1 MEEILEDMKLLMLL
15 VAEMDMVS
23 WVVVE
28 EDKVEDKELLLMVLI
43 ECLLEDMEGM
53 EVEEDN
59 GSWKVLVL
67 EV

>member
-1 MEEILEDMKLLMLL
+1 MKLLMLL

-23 WVVVE
+23 QVVVE

-59 GSWKVLVL
+59 GSWKVL

>member
-1 MEEILEDMKLLMLL
+1 M
-15 VAEMDMVS
+15 S

-28 EDKVEDKELLLMVLI
+28 EDKVEIVEDMVLI
-43 ECLLEDMEGM
+43 ECLLEGM

>member
-1 MEEILEDMKLLMLL
+1 MEDMKLLMLL

>member
-1 MEEILEDMKLLMLL
+1 MKLLMLL

-28 EDKVEDKELLLMVLI
+28 EDKVEIVEDKELLLMVLI
-43 ECLLEDMEGM
+43 ECFLEDMEGM

>member
-1 MEEILEDMKLLMLL
+1 MKLLMLL

-28 EDKVEDKELLLMVLI
+28 EDKVELLLMVLI

>member
-1 MEEILEDMKLLMLL
+1 MKLLMLL

-28 EDKVEDKELLLMVLI
+28 EDKVELLLMVLI
-43 ECLLEDMEGM
+43 VCLLEDMEDM

>member
-1 MEEILEDMKLLMLL
+1 MKLLMLL

>member
-1 MEEILEDMKLLMLL
+1 MKLLMLL

-28 EDKVEDKELLLMVLI
+28 EDKVEIMEDKDLLLMVLI
-43 ECLLEDMEGM
+43 ECLLEGMEGM
-53 EVEEDN
+53 EVEDN
-59 GSWKVLVL
+59 GSWKVL

>member
-1 MEEILEDMKLLMLL
+1 MKLLMLL

-28 EDKVEDKELLLMVLI
+28 EDKVEIVEDKELLLMVLI
-43 ECLLEDMEGM
+43 ECFREDMEGM

>member
-1 MEEILEDMKLLMLL
+1 MKLLMLL

-59 GSWKVLVL
+59 GSWKVL

>member
-1 MEEILEDMKLLMLL
+1 MKLMMLL

-28 EDKVEDKELLLMVLI
+28 EDKVELLLMVLI

>member
-1 MEEILEDMKLLMLL
+1 MKLLMLL

-28 EDKVEDKELLLMVLI
+28 EDKEEIVEDKELLLTVLR
-43 ECLLEDMEGM
+43 ECFLEDMEGM

>member
-1 MEEILEDMKLLMLL
+1 MTLLMLL

-28 EDKVEDKELLLMVLI
+28 EDKVELLLMVLI

>member
-1 MEEILEDMKLLMLL
+1 LEDMKLLMLL